1 MENTFKGYTVEEI
14 MDNAYF
20 GLKLVVE
27 ERLASKLD
35 GMLNTDNAHVVDE
48 NTTIYYVEGLYKG
61 VVGGRD
67 LSDIIFVIMD
77 KKSMGIY
84 Y

>member
-14 MDNAYF
+14 MDNVIF

-48 NTTIYYVEGLYKG
+48 DTTIYYVEGLYKG
-61 VVGGRD
+61 GVGGRN
-67 LSDIIFVIMD
+67 LEDIIFVVM
-77 KKSMGIY
+77 KKTSMGIY